1 MNKHELNQSLAFLFQ
16 ADANIQ
22 AIVYAILKNEDAP
35 RKLDIDDEDLPPIR
49 TMFLDSIQKQ
59 LVSKDDYEVLLLS
72 TADERGKCFY
82 QYDLGLPDEL
92 AQLDAVIGNDNIPNF
107 NFHDVSIERIDT
119 LIVVLGNDENQV
131 SLFKKLSPVEVIGR
145 GNSYIL
151 KKAAERFERF
161 EDNLLRISPGFQAIS
176 VSETI
181 IILNLSTIER
191 SFGIVEVIR
200 REALI
205 GIEAIR
211 NIEILS
217 NIEVLE
223 ELIDDI
229 GFARRLTKIARN
241 SPVITRNIP
250 NEQIVAF
257 AFSHPAL
264 RGRIR
269 FNDDNTQINLD
280 TRVSKN
286 LFVKLLNDDYL
297 TSELTSLFYDSLA
310 KDGVIMEDN
319 NDEVQI

>member
-1 MNKHELNQSLAFLFQ
+1 MDKQELDHSLAFLFQ
-16 ADANIQ
+16 PNANIQ
-22 AIVYAILKNEDAP
+22 VIVYAIIQGEEAP
-35 RKLDIDDEDLPPIR
+35 RKLDIDDDDLPPIR
-49 TMFLDSIQKQ
+49 TMFLESIRNQIVLKN
-59 LVSKDDYEVLLLS
+59 DYEVLLLS

-82 QYDLGLPDEL
+82 QYDLEIPDEL
-92 AQLDAVIGNDNIPNF
+92 AQLDAVIGNDDIPNF
-107 NFHDVSIERIDT
+107 NFHDVSIEEIDT
-119 LIVVLGNDENQV
+119 LIIVLGNDEHQV
-131 SLFKKLSPVEVIGR
+131 SLFKKLSPIEVIGR
-145 GNSYIL
+145 GSSYIL

-161 EDNLLRISPGFQAIS
+161 EDNLLRISPGFQALS
-176 VSETI
+176 VNENI
-181 IILNLSTIER
+181 IILKLSTIER
-191 SFGIVEVIR
+191 SFGIVEVIQ

-229 GFARRLTKIARN
+229 GYARKLTKIART
-241 SPVITRNIP
+241 SPVIINNIP
-250 NEQIVAF
+250 NDQIVAF
-257 AFSHPAL
+257 ASNHPAL

-269 FNDDNTQINLD
+269 FNAETTQINLD

-310 KDGVIMEDN
+310 KDGVIVEDN
-319 NDEVQI
+319 IDPV